1 MTEEQH
7 HLLRSCAKDDK
18 AFEELKTAFEA
29 LHEAAERSKKN
40 LWLLEQAIKNDY
52 DSILIT
58 DLELVDGGPRIVYV
72 NDGFT
77 KMTGF
82 SREEAIGRDWLASR

>member
-7 HLLRSCAKDDK
+7 QLLRSCAKDEK
-18 AFEELKTAFEA
+18 AFEELKSAFDA
-29 LHEAAERSKKN
+29 IRTDCERSKTN

-58 DLELVDGGPRIVYV
+58 DIDI
-72 NDGFT
+72 
-77 KMTGF
+77 
-82 SREEAIGRDWLASR
+82 